1 MLFVHRLGRRK
12 QAEGE
17 SLDSLETN
25 FDPEDFDLAT
35 GKRPNGWAAVKLR
48 RVYIKEWR
56 DRKEGV
62 DEETIMER
70 RYQREQEAESEMIQ
84 EMSVHGRI
92 RAFERAIQ
100 RNKTGG
106 NDAKSMQTRL
116 EGLKKGLI
124 HNNPVREPPRR
135 ASYGFKEKS
144 SKQRGPGS
152 ASQTIADF
160 MVNVNRKLE
169 NLADKVNDN
178 LTEANTQNAGE
189 SPPRFYDRPLAKS
202 PGPRL
207 AAPRAQSS
215 AYSQSALRKTPMKT
229 DRMHVR
235 TLNVTPQNFDRND
248 SSVRPVGW
256 LPLLARRVEERESRD
271 RLAGTDDVTI
281 VQRRQ
286 ALIKEVESEMEEEA
300 SSLQQQRAIACNGEY
315 SNGDYSRSS
324 SLNTSP
330 QRLGSIAVKGNPLL
344 RKSPASSP
352 QKPET
357 VSKV

>member
-1 MLFVHRLGRRK
+1 M
-12 QAEGE
+12 
-17 SLDSLETN
+17 
-25 FDPEDFDLAT
+25 AT

-70 RYQREQEAESEMIQ
+70 RYQREQEAESEMIL

-124 HNNPVREPPRR
+124 HNNLIREPPRR

-144 SKQRGPGS
+144 SKQRGVGS
-152 ASQTIADF
+152 TSQTIADF

-169 NLADKVNDN
+169 NLADKVIDN
-178 LTEANTQNAGE
+178 LTEANTQNTE
-189 SPPRFYDRPLAKS
+189 SPPRYYDRPLAKS

-207 AAPRAQSS
+207 AAPRAQPT
-215 AYSQSALRKTPMKT
+215 AYSQSTLRKTPMKG
-229 DRMHVR
+229 DRLHVR
-235 TLNVTPQNFDRND
+235 TLNVTSQNFDQSD

-256 LPLLARRVEERESRD
+256 VNLLARRVDERESRD

-286 ALIKEVESEMEEEA
+286 ELTREVEVEMEVEA
-300 SSLQQQRAIACNGEY
+300 NNLLLQRSITHSGEHSK
-315 SNGDYSRSS
+315 SNSA
-324 SLNTSP
+324 NTSP
-330 QRLGSIAVKGNPLL
+330 QRLVGAIAVKGNPLL
-344 RKSPASSP
+344 RRSPASSP
-352 QKPET
+352 QKPENNT
-357 VSKV
+357 V

>member
-1 MLFVHRLGRRK
+1 MMRVI
-12 QAEGE
+12 
-17 SLDSLETN
+17 
-25 FDPEDFDLAT
+25 
-35 GKRPNGWAAVKLR
+35 VKEQSE
-48 RVYIKEWR
+48 RVQ
-56 DRKEGV
+56 GV

-124 HNNPVREPPRR
+124 HNNPIREPPRR
-135 ASYGFKEKS
+135 ASYGFKDKS
-144 SKQRGPGS
+144 SKQRGGGGGGGGGGLPGS
-152 ASQTIADF
+152 ATQTIADF

-178 LTEANTQNAGE
+178 LTEANTQNAAGE

-207 AAPRAQSS
+207 AAPRAQLSG
-215 AYSQSALRKTPMKT
+215 YSQSALRKTPMKT

-248 SSVRPVGW
+248 ISVRPVGW

-286 ALIKEVESEMEEEA
+286 TLTREVEGEMEEEA
-300 SSLQQQRAIACNGEY
+300 SILQQQRAIACNGEY

-344 RKSPASSP
+344 LRKSPASSP
-352 QKPET
+352 QKP
-357 VSKV
+357 